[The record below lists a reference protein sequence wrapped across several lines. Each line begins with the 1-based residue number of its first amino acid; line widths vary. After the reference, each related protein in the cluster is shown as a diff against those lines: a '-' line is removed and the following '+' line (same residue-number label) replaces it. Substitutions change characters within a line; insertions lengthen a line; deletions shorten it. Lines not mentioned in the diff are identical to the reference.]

1 MLNYKTYGQWLLMPH
16 LLGKWLIWFCLL
28 PALILASCGSDEET
42 TPTPVPNPLAV
53 PVSSVPFNVTILD
66 VVVNDSYYGTE
77 NTNLTTPPVWKVF
90 AGEDI
95 LVNIENRGRLTHNW
109 AIVKPGV
116 TVPVPYD
123 EGQGGDILLH
133 GVGMVYGHNQ
143 TMATVSGL
151 PQGEYLVI
159 CTVSGHYPLMQGRLV
174 VTDK

>member
-1 MLNYKTYGQWLLMPH
+1 MRLLLSK
-16 LLGKWLIWFCLL
+16 LLGKWLIWLCLL
-28 PALILASCGSDEET
+28 AVLPLASCGGDGDA
-42 TPTPVPNPLAV
+42 TPTSTSNLPAV
-53 PVSSVPFNVTILD
+53 PANAVPLNVITLD
-66 VVVNDSYYGTE
+66 VIVNDSYYGTE
-77 NTNLTTPPVWKVF
+77 NTNLTNPPVWKVTV
-90 AGEDI
+90 GSDI

-109 AIVKPGV
+109 AIVKPGA
-116 TVPVPYD
+116 TVPVPYE

-159 CTVSGHYPLMQGRLV
+159 CTVSGHYPLMQGRLI